1 MSPVSQRRSCLRTLL
16 FWAAPLTWLGCG
28 GGGGTDVVL
37 PSLSVTTA
45 TDGVELDPD
54 GYTVIID
61 NSDTETIGVTETV
74 MVERL
79 TDGQHQVQLAG
90 LAPNC
95 SAQGENPQS
104 VTVRS
109 GSTTTVSFSVR
120 CSATSGTIEVA
131 TSTHGSVSDPDGFTL
146 LVDAN
151 PWGPV
156 MPSGTANVAGVTPGS
171 HSVGLGDVAANCEVE
186 GENPRTITV
195 SGGETVQVPFSVTC
209 ADPGPAPGTLT
220 VTATTSGSELD
231 SDGYGVTLDGGASQP
246 LGINAAITLPNVPPS
261 SHQVEL
267 IGVAL
272 NCTVVGTNPRNVT
285 VTAGNTASVAFKV
298 TCSAPTPDAGSL
310 EVTTATTGSDP
321 DDGYTVTVDGGTA
334 QSIGANATISLANVP
349 AAEHKVR
356 LQGIADNCAVQGANP
371 VAVTV
376 TSGAVG
382 RAGFQLTCT
391 ARPPQPGTLRVSVTT
406 TGASQDGSYTV
417 SVDGGTALAFSG
429 SRTIQNLAAG
439 SHSVL
444 LGDVAD
450 NCTVSGSNPQAVT
463 VTAAQTTVLSFTVSC
478 VATGPSVNLRVQ
490 RVWLTQS
497 TQTAEGSVPLVESRD
512 GFLRVFATA
521 NPGSPVAPAVRVR
534 FYQGGALLQTL
545 TIPAPGSSTPSTVVE
560 GTLNSS
566 WNVQVPGSLIQPNTS
581 MLVDVDPDNTVA
593 ESNESD
599 NSFPTSGIAQAI
611 DVQAVLPAI
620 VRLVPIQQT
629 ANGLLGSV
637 SSAGQALDL
646 TRRMYPLGNVSTEVR
661 HEVFT
666 VAGPLQPSNDNGEW
680 NQVLSDLETL
690 RIMDDATDRTYYGV
704 VHLDYISGIVGNGF
718 VGAPSALGWDNP
730 ADMRRVIAHELGH
743 TWGQLHTPCGTPPGV
758 DPAYPYRSGNIGVYG
773 YDVGNRTL
781 KTPGQPD
788 IMGYCDNPWVSDYT
802 YKGIMSYRQSH
813 PLRAE
818 AAGGAQP
825 CILVWGRIVN
835 GQAVLEPTFQI
846 VTRPRLPQSRGPYAI
861 EARAADGS
869 SLFNLS
875 FDATPGAD
883 AGQNTRYFAFA
894 VPIDRTTAGRLG
906 TVRLTAPGTRLAAV
920 RQSAELLQ
928 RGQVPDRITARR
940 EMGSIAL
947 QWNAAAHPMLIVR
960 DPDTGEVLSF
970 ARGGNARVWTGK
982 SEVDLEVSNGVQ
994 SHRERLAISR

>member
-1 MSPVSQRRSCLRTLL
+1 MSPVSQRRSRLRTLL

-28 GGGGTDVVL
+28 GGGTDIVL
-37 PSLSVTTA
+37 PSLSVSTA

-61 NSDTETIGVTETV
+61 GSDTETIGVTETV
-74 MVERL
+74 VVERL
-79 TDGQHQVQLAG
+79 TDGQHRVQLAG

-104 VTVRS
+104 VAVRS

-131 TSTHGSVSDPDGFTL
+131 TSTTGSAGDPDGFTL
-146 LVDAN
+146 LVDGN

-156 MPSGTANVAGVTPGS
+156 MPGGTANVAGVTPGS
-171 HSVGLGDVAANCEVE
+171 HSIGLGGLAANCQVD

-209 ADPGPAPGTLT
+209 SDPGPAPGTLT
-220 VTATTSGSELD
+220 VTATTSGPELD
-231 SDGYGVTLDGGASQP
+231 PDGYGVTLDGGASQP
-246 LGINAAITLPNVPPS
+246 LGINAAITLPNISTS

-272 NCTVVGTNPRNVT
+272 NCTVSGTNPRNVT
-285 VTAGNTASVAFKV
+285 VAAGKTASVAFTV
-298 TCSAPTPDAGSL
+298 TCSEPTPDAGSL

-334 QSIGANATISLANVP
+334 QSIGANATISLANVA
-349 AAEHKVR
+349 AAEHRVR
-356 LQGIADNCAVQGANP
+356 LQGIADNCTVQGANP
-371 VAVTV
+371 VRATV
-376 TSGAVG
+376 TSGSVG
-382 RAGFQLTCT
+382 RAAFQLTCT
-391 ARPPQPGTLRVSVTT
+391 ARPPQPGTLRVNVTT
-406 TGASQDGSYTV
+406 TGVSQDGSYTV
-417 SVDGGTALAFSG
+417 SVDGGTALSLSG
-429 SRTIQNLAAG
+429 GRTIQNLTAA

-444 LGDVAD
+444 LGDVAA
-450 NCTVSGSNPQAVT
+450 NCTVSGSNPQTVT
-463 VTAAQTTVLSFTVSC
+463 VTAGQTTTLSFAVSC
-478 VATGPSVNLRVQ
+478 VATGQSVNLRIQ

-512 GFLRVFATA
+512 GFLRVFVTA

-534 FYQGGALLQTL
+534 FYQRGALLQTL
-545 TIPAPGSSTPSTVVE
+545 TIPAPGSSTPSTVLE

-581 MLVDVDPDNTVA
+581 MLVDVDPDNSIA
-593 ESNESD
+593 ESNEGD
-599 NSFPTSGIAQAI
+599 NSFPASGIAQAVN
-611 DVQAVLPAI
+611 VQAVPPAV
-620 VRLVPIQQT
+620 VRLVPIRQDATGQV
-629 ANGLLGSV
+629 GSV
-637 SSAGQALDL
+637 GSADQALDL

-661 HEVFT
+661 QVFT
-666 VAGPLQPSNDNGEW
+666 VEGPLQPSNDNGEW
-680 NQVLSDLETL
+680 NQVLSDLEAL
-690 RIMDDATDRTYYGV
+690 RIADDATDRTYYGV
-704 VHLDYISGIVGNGF
+704 VHLDYTSGIVGNGF

-730 ADMRRVIAHELGH
+730 SDMRRVIAHELGH

-758 DPAYPYRSGNIGVYG
+758 DPAYPYHSGNIGVYG
-773 YDVGNRTL
+773 YDLGNGTL

-802 YKGIMSYRQSH
+802 YKGIMSYRRSH
-813 PLRAE
+813 PLSVE
-818 AAGGAQP
+818 AAAGAQP

-835 GQAVLEPTFQI
+835 GQPVLEPTFQI
-846 VTRPRLPQSRGPYAI
+846 VTRPRMPQSRGPYAI
-861 EARAADGS
+861 QAQAADGS

-875 FDATPGAD
+875 FDATPAAD
-883 AGQNTRYFAFA
+883 ADQNTKYFAFA
-894 VPIDRTTAGRLG
+894 VPIDHTTAARLG
-906 TVRLTAPGTRLAAV
+906 TVRLTGPGTRLAAV

-928 RGQVPDRITARR
+928 RGPVPDRITARR
-940 EMGSIAL
+940 ETGTIAL

-982 SEVDLEVSNGVQ
+982 SAVDLEVSNGVQ

>member
-28 GGGGTDVVL
+28 GGGTDIVL

-45 TDGVELDPD
+45 TDGIELDPD

-61 NSDTETIGVTETV
+61 GSDTETIGVTETV
-74 MVERL
+74 VVERL
-79 TDGQHQVQLAG
+79 IDGQHLVQLAG

-109 GSTTTVSFSVR
+109 GSTSTVSFSVR

-131 TSTHGSVSDPDGFTL
+131 TSTLGSVSDPDGFTL

-151 PWGPV
+151 PWGPL
-156 MPSGTANVAGVTPGS
+156 MPGGTANVAGVTPGP
-171 HSVGLGDVAANCEVE
+171 HSVGLGGVAANCEVE

-209 ADPGPAPGTLT
+209 VDPGPAPGTLT

-231 SDGYGVTLDGGASQP
+231 SDGYGVTLDGGSSQP
-246 LGINAAITLPNVPPS
+246 LGINGAITLPNVPPS

-272 NCTVVGTNPRNVT
+272 NCTVSGTNPRNVT

-298 TCSAPTPDAGSL
+298 TCSAPTPGAGSL

-334 QSIGANATISLANVP
+334 QSIGANATISLTNVP

-356 LQGIADNCAVQGANP
+356 LQGIADNCTVQGANP

-382 RAGFQLTCT
+382 RAAFALTCT
-391 ARPPQPGTLRVSVTT
+391 ARPAQPGTLRVGVTT
-406 TGASQDGSYTV
+406 TGASQDGSFTV
-417 SVDGGTALAFSG
+417 SVDGGTALTFSG

-444 LGDVAD
+444 LGDVAA
-450 NCTVSGSNPQAVT
+450 NCTVSGSNPA
-463 VTAAQTTVLSFTVSC
+463 TASVSAGQTTTLTFQVSC
-478 VATGPSVNLRVQ
+478 VATGPSFNLRIP
-490 RVWLTQS
+490 RVSLTQS
-497 TQTAEGSVPLVESRD
+497 TQNAESSIPLVQSRD
-512 GFLRVFATA
+512 GFLRVFVTA
-521 NPGSPVAPAVRVR
+521 SPGSPVAPAVRVR
-534 FYQGGALLQTL
+534 FYQRGALLQTL
-545 TIPAPGSSTPSTVVE
+545 TIPAPGTSTPSTVVE
-560 GTLNSS
+560 GTLSSS

-581 MLVDVDPDNTVA
+581 MLVDVDPDNNIA

-599 NSFPTSGIAQAI
+599 NSFPDSGNPQAI
-611 DVQAVLPAI
+611 DVQGVLPAI
-620 VRLVPIQQT
+620 VRLVPIRQT
-629 ANGLLGSV
+629 ANGLVGSV
-637 SSAGQALDL
+637 GSADQALDL
-646 TRRMYPLGNVSTEVR
+646 TRRMYPLGNISTEVR
-661 HEVFT
+661 QVFT
-666 VAGPLQPSNDNGEW
+666 VQGPLQASNENGEW
-680 NQVLSDLETL
+680 KQVLTDLEAL
-690 RIMDDATDRTYYGV
+690 RIADDATDRTYYGV
-704 VHLDYISGIVGNGF
+704 VHLDYTSGIVGNGF

-730 ADMRRVIAHELGH
+730 SDMRRVIAHELGH

-758 DPAYPYRSGNIGVYG
+758 DPAYPYPSGNIGVYG
-773 YDVGNRTL
+773 YDLGNGTL

-788 IMGYCDNPWVSDYT
+788 IMGYCDNPWISDYIYKEVMT
-802 YKGIMSYRQSH
+802 YRRTH
-813 PLRAE
+813 PLNAQAAE
-818 AAGGAQP
+818 AAQP
-825 CILVWGRIVN
+825 CILVWGRIVD
-835 GQAVLEPTFQI
+835 GRATLEPTFQI
-846 VTRPRLPQSRGPYAI
+846 VTRPRLPQNRGPYTL

-869 SLFNLS
+869 TLFNLS
-875 FDATPGAD
+875 FDATPSAD
-883 AGQNTRYFAFA
+883 GGQDTKHFAFA
-894 VPIDRTTAGRLG
+894 IPIDQARAVRLG
-906 TVRLTAPGTRLAAV
+906 TMRLTGPGVQFAV
-920 RQSAELLQ
+920 TRQSAELLQ

-940 EMGSIAL
+940 ETGAIAL

-982 SEVDLEVSNGVQ
+982 NAVDLEVSNGVQ